1 VHGFPGAPILF
12 QCEPVH
18 TSATNRLVRG
28 QCPNRHNCRGLG
40 ENYGDGQQEAFE
52 DEREVC
58 VRYRAR
64 GIVMA
69 GKGLGMA
76 QRDRTFPPQPER
88 IWCSAGAEPYR
99 R

>member
-1 VHGFPGAPILF
+1 MS
-12 QCEPVH
+12 ER
-18 TSATNRLVRG
+18 SA
-28 QCPNRHNCRGLG
+28 
-40 ENYGDGQQEAFE
+40 
-52 DEREVC
+52 